1 MSQMQR
7 LRPRQPGPAS
17 TQCARRDG
25 GSVTAETAVL
35 LPALALVLALSLWAV
50 AAVGA
55 QLRCVDASRTAAR
68 ALARGE
74 TPELALSAAR
84 TLAPRGAVVEL
95 SRDGDLAVVV
105 VRVTA
110 RLPVPWDAAVPVLD
124 ISSRGTAVVEQ

>member
-1 MSQMQR
+1 M
-7 LRPRQPGPAS
+7 
-17 TQCARRDG
+17 
-25 GSVTAETAVL
+25 
-35 LPALALVLALSLWAV
+35 SLWAV

-55 QLRCVDASRTAAR
+55 QLRCVDASRTGAR

-95 SRDGDLAVVV
+95 SREGELAVVV

-110 RLPVPWDAAVPVLD
+110 RLPVPWGVSAPALD
-124 ISSRGTAVVEQ
+124 ISSRGAAVVEQ